1 MKQKLDM
8 TKLDCEERFGISSSG
23 GLAAGRI
30 ASLVLGILFSAV
42 FYAALSLL
50 RLHTAGNTVEMFF
63 PGGAAD
69 RTLIPALT
77 VFLAM
82 YALGMI
88 LVKRSKLKMQQ
99 RALELLPVCSRRE
112 MLAELQKQFHEP
124 GDFIAPELLAKQL
137 ELDEFSLTMLEK
149 NNLLDSR
156 ISDIERDSEI
166 SFIPVTTLIWAIP
179 VLGFIGT
186 VLGLARAVGNFG
198 GLLNSGTPGSLSS
211 VLPEVTGGLGTAFET
226 TLIALVSALL
236 LQLISSRQNHAE
248 AAFICR
254 LKRAIIER
262 TELTQP

>member
-1 MKQKLDM
+1 MKDSTNKQ
-8 TKLDCEERFGISSSG
+8 LDCEERFGIVSAGS
-23 GLAAGRI
+23 LAAGKFS
-30 ASLVLGILFSAV
+30 SLVLGCVLTAV
-42 FYAALSLL
+42 FYGVLSLAKLIWSNAALLQ
-50 RLHTAGNTVEMFF
+50 MFF

-99 RALELLPVCSRRE
+99 RALELLPVCSSRE

-198 GLLNSGTPGSLSS
+198 GLLNSGTPGS
-211 VLPEVTGGLGTAFET
+211 
-226 TLIALVSALL
+226 SAT
-236 LQLISSRQNHAE
+236 SCFAN
-248 AAFICR
+248 
-254 LKRAIIER
+254 
-262 TELTQP
+262 